1 MSAFQHL
8 RSKKHKLGSLW
19 FNAISANQE
28 ALLNL
33 QCKYQAGKQR
43 LWGIRTMNQ
52 PLPSLRSFLRNI
64 STFQPSC
71 CLVPTHLLQYKTSSS
86 IPNITFWRETTHWT
100 YSPPPC
106 FSRRRKPSMLK
117 GTTRISWIL
126 QLHGHCTFSWL
137 SYLWSH
143 TANHAAFSLWSH
155 LFWQLAK
162 DFHNNKAQEK

>member
-8 RSKKHKLGSLW
+8 QSKKHKLGSLW

-86 IPNITFWRETTHWT
+86 ITNITFWRETTHWT
-100 YSPPPC
+100 YSFPAA
-106 FSRRRKPSMLK
+106 LL
-117 GTTRISWIL
+117 L
-126 QLHGHCTFSWL
+126 QEKKAQHAQRHH
-137 SYLWSH
+137 SYLLDI
-143 TANHAAFSLWSH
+143 TAPWTLHLLLAFIFMVTYSKSCRFLTVKP
-155 LFWQLAK
+155 LVLAVG
-162 DFHNNKAQEK
+162 